1 MKTSIKADSFI
12 SYTTLRIVS
21 SVILIDFKMYVPSLK
36 NMFILHYNDL
46 NTCIMKSMVFNVN
59 LHVE

>member
-12 SYTTLRIVS
+12 SYTTLHIVS
-21 SVILIDFKMYVPSLK
+21 SVILVDLKMYVPSLK
-36 NMFILHYNDL
+36 NMFILHYKDL
-46 NTCIMKSMVFNVN
+46 NRCVMKSMVFNVN